1 MLNIAPGLISWGRVL
16 GDGRHGLLS
25 ARGLTEA
32 SLVYAAH
39 VFRLIAPLLLYPVLT
54 RRLGLEGFGHYATG
68 LSLALM
74 VSAVVEYGFGMSGP
88 RDIAQAK
95 TDQRGRVVGRVLAAR
110 LWLAPVGLLLGGV
123 LALSNPVL
131 RGDPW
136 AVAGALA
143 LGVAQGSSVLW
154 FFQGVRRPG
163 VAATA
168 EMLGQGAAMV
178 VILFWASASV
188 GGALAL
194 QALGLGGGAAVGA
207 VLMVREARPVWPTA
221 REVMAVLRR
230 DLALFVS
237 RGLIVAYTGASA
249 FVVAALAG
257 PAHAALYGVADRLV
271 LAATSF
277 LRPLTGL
284 VGPRISGL
292 MRDDPDAAYR
302 TTRWNLILTPGVAGA
317 GAVVAVLCAPFAV
330 RLLFGAAF
338 APAVEVLRVLA
349 LILPLVAISQ
359 VLGPQLMTPLRMD
372 RAFAVVVGVGCG
384 VTLIA
389 AAVLAPSAGAI
400 GMAWARVIGEVA
412 VVAACFICLRAHW
425 THLTPRLRRNDAAA
439 I

>member
-1 MLNIAPGLISWGRVL
+1 MGARL

-32 SLVYAAH
+32 ALVYAAH

-54 RRLGLEGFGHYATG
+54 RRLGLEAFGHYAAG

-74 VSAVVEYGFGMSGP
+74 VSAVVEYGFGLSGP

-95 TDQRGRVVGRVLAAR
+95 VTERGRVVGRVLGAR
-110 LWLAPVGLLLGGV
+110 LWLAPIGLLLGGL
-123 LALSNPVL
+123 LALINPVV
-131 RGDPW
+131 RGDP
-136 AVAGALA
+136 AAIAGALA

-163 VAATA
+163 VAATV
-168 EMLGQGAAMV
+168 EMVGQGAAV
-178 VILFWASASV
+178 AVILCWTGVSV

-194 QALGLGGGAAVGA
+194 QALGLGGGIAAGA
-207 VLMVREARPVWPTA
+207 VLMIRQARPIWPTA
-221 REVMAVLRR
+221 REVLAVLRG

-249 FVVAALAG
+249 YVVAALAG
-257 PAHAALYGVADRLV
+257 PAQAALYGVADRLV

-277 LRPLTGL
+277 LRPLAGL

-302 TTRWNLILTPGVAGA
+302 TTRWSLILTPGVAGA
-317 GAVVAVLCAPFAV
+317 GALVVILCAPLAV
-330 RLLFGAAF
+330 RLLFGVAF
-338 APAVEVLRVLA
+338 APAAEVLRVLA
-349 LILPLVAISQ
+349 LILPLVAVSQ

-372 RAFAVVVGVGCG
+372 RAFAIVVGIGCG

-389 AAVLAPSAGAI
+389 AAVMAPHAGAM
-400 GMAWARVIGEVA
+400 GMAWARVIGEAA
-412 VVAACFICLRAHW
+412 VVAACVLCLRAHW
-425 THLTPRLRRNDAAA
+425 THLKSGLRGNDAAA
-439 I
+439 V